1 MEHRGDIAGALDG
14 PFIILFEQDRTDEAD
29 RGIFVGEDV
38 DPHGPPLDLAVEPRD
53 RVGRVLLDA
62 MLGREGHAGDH
73 IGLGLVRGGELW
85 QLGAELVGD
94 VAPLRPDRIGIVLG
108 KGGGDESGDD
118 APTALAGM
126 SQRVAREVDAATLP
140 GDVEHLGD
148 GGIDALVS
156 VGHVQLDATRA
167 AAEVW
172 PPLLVASAAHP
183 WVKSWEDSAAARH
196 GWLEAG

>member
-1 MEHRGDIAGALDG
+1 
-14 PFIILFEQDRTDEAD
+14 
-29 RGIFVGEDV
+29 
-38 DPHGPPLDLAVEPRD
+38 
-53 RVGRVLLDA
+53 
-62 MLGREGHAGDH
+62 
-73 IGLGLVRGGELW
+73 
-85 QLGAELVGD
+85 LVGD

-108 KGGGDESGDD
+108 KRGGDESGDD
-118 APTALAGM
+118 APPALAGM

-148 GGIDALVS
+148 GGTDALVS
-156 VGHVQLDATRA
+156 VGYVRLDATRA

-172 PPLLVASAAHP
+172 LPLLAESAAHP